1 MGCLNPVLL
10 SWCSCLLTRRM
21 DSSKGSVLSSLHVLK
36 MLELLQSLNGQK
48 DIAGRII
55 KVTGV
60 LLYKTRR
67 PHMKI
72 TSQVHHYEVGI
83 SSKSS
88 SEFIIL
94 LFNQ

>member
-36 MLELLQSLNGQK
+36 MLELLQSLNGQI

-55 KVTGV
+55 KGGRNSGFSKLIAVSGCRASNPRS
-60 LLYKTRR
+60 RR
-67 PHMKI
+67 RR
-72 TSQVHHYEVGI
+72 
-83 SSKSS
+83 SKVV
-88 SEFIIL
+88 EL
-94 LFNQ
+94 HC